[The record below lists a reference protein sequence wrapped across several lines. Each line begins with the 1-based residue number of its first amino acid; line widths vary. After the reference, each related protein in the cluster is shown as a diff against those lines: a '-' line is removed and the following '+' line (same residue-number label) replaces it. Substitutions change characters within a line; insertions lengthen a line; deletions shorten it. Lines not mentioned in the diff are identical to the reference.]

1 MVRLDWLGLI
11 REPLDAFGFVLFL
24 LVFPIYH
31 GIYPW
36 LMTLFPDRAAKTRVD
51 LYRRSWIERLV
62 REEDILLAA
71 QQTRNL
77 TMVNTLLASSALI
90 LMGFTANV
98 LIQAPSFSLELARA
112 GGAGAHPTAQPVKL
126 LLLIVVFGAAFAYC
140 MTSLRH
146 LGHFN
151 VVIGADAHVIE
162 LYEGSA
168 VDYLSALINRASNRY
183 TLAVRCLY
191 SASPLF
197 FWLFDTRLFVGL
209 TLFWALKFIG
219 FQDFAFGFL
228 RRKLRAPASG
238 VAGETPASRLDR
250 EVSDVAGPV
259 APGGAVRH
267 SRLDGGAAAIE
278 AARRQR
284 NRRVDD

>member
-1 MVRLDWLGLI
+1 MS
-11 REPLDAFGFVLFL
+11 
-24 LVFPIYH
+24 
-31 GIYPW
+31 
-36 LMTLFPDRAAKTRVD
+36 LFPDRAVKTRID

-77 TMVNTLLASSALI
+77 TMVNTLLASSSLI

-98 LIQAPSFSLELARA
+98 LIQAPSLSLELPLRA
-112 GGAGAHPTAQPVKL
+112 AAAQPAGQPVKL
-126 LLLIVVFGAAFAYC
+126 LLLIVVFGVAFAYC

-151 VVIGADAHVIE
+151 VVVGADKHVIE

-168 VDYLSALINRASNRY
+168 IDYLSALINRASNRY

-197 FWLFDTRLFVGL
+197 FWLFDTRIFVGV

-219 FQDFAFGFL
+219 FQDFAFAFVH
-228 RRKLRAPASG
+228 RKLRAPASG
-238 VAGETPASRLDR
+238 GVVTGGVSMPAARLDR
-250 EVSDVAGPV
+250 ESSELGGPAALDDAARQARLDAGP
-259 APGGAVRH
+259 
-267 SRLDGGAAAIE
+267 AAIDE
-278 AARRQR
+278 ARRRR

>member
-1 MVRLDWLGLI
+1 MSRLEWLDLFQ
-11 REPLDAFGFVLFL
+11 EPLDLVGFVLFL

-36 LMTLFPDRAAKTRVD
+36 LMSLYPDRAAKTRVD
-51 LYRRSWIERLV
+51 LYRRSWVERLV
-62 REEDILLAA
+62 RQEDILLAT

-90 LMGFTANV
+90 LMGFTANL
-98 LIQAPSFSLELARA
+98 LIQAPGFSLDLPIARSVGQHPA
-112 GGAGAHPTAQPVKL
+112 GQPIKL
-126 LLLIVVFGAAFAYC
+126 LLLIVVFGSAFAYC

-151 VVIGADAHVIE
+151 VVVGADAHLLD

-183 TLAVRCLY
+183 TMAVRCLY

-197 FWLFDTRLFVGL
+197 FWLFDTRLFVGI
-209 TLFWALKFIG
+209 TLFWAFRFIG
-219 FQDFAFGFL
+219 FQDFAFGFF
-228 RRKLRAPASG
+228 RRRSQASTAASEL
-238 VAGETPASRLDR
+238 VTARPSAGEQR
-250 EVSDVAGPV
+250 AGGIVVPSSSEL
-259 APGGAVRH
+259 GGSARFDGEPSAAESAQRRRH
-267 SRLDGGAAAIE
+267 AA
-278 AARRQR
+278 
-284 NRRVDD
+284 D

>member
-1 MVRLDWLGLI
+1 MSRLDWLALFQ
-11 REPLDAFGFVLFL
+11 EPLDLIGLVLFL

-36 LMTLFPDRAAKTRVD
+36 LMSLYPDRAAKTRVD

-98 LIQAPSFSLELARA
+98 LIQAPSITLELPI
-112 GGAGAHPTAQPVKL
+112 GAATAHPAGQPVKL
-126 LLLIVVFGAAFAYC
+126 LLLIVAFGAAFAYC

-151 VVIGADAHVIE
+151 VVIGADPHVIE

-168 VDYLSALINRASNRY
+168 IDYLSALINRASNRY
-183 TLAVRCLY
+183 TMAVRCLY

-197 FWLFDTRLFVGL
+197 FWLFDSRLFVGL

-219 FQDFAFGFL
+219 FQDFVFGFFGGAG
-228 RRKLRAPASG
+228 RVRQAAAPGDRPPPA
-238 VAGETPASRLDR
+238 ASRGAQAPVERTPPEEGRASQLDTG
-250 EVSDVAGPV
+250 S
-259 APGGAVRH
+259 
-267 SRLDGGAAAIE
+267 AAAE
-278 AARRQR
+278 AAHRRQLSR
-284 NRRVDD
+284 IVDD

>member
-1 MVRLDWLGLI
+1 MSRLDWLGLFQ
-11 REPLDAFGFVLFL
+11 EPLDLVGFVLFL

-36 LMTLFPDRAAKTRVD
+36 LMSLFPDRAAKTRVD

-62 REEDILLAA
+62 REEDILLAT

-98 LIQAPSFSLELARA
+98 LIQAPRFSLDLPIAA
-112 GGAGAHPTAQPVKL
+112 DALVAHPAAQPVKL

-183 TLAVRCLY
+183 TMAVRCLY

-197 FWLFDTRLFVGL
+197 FWLFDTRLFVGV
-209 TLFWALKFIG
+209 TLFWGLRFIV
-219 FQDFAFGFL
+219 FQDFAFGLFRG
-228 RRKLRAPASG
+228 RRASP
-238 VAGETPASRLDR
+238 VVSGEGAATTDRGEGGLDR
-250 EVSDVAGPV
+250 GSAIAG
-259 APGGAVRH
+259 
-267 SRLDGGAAAIE
+267 DGGAATRFE
-278 AARRQR
+278 GGAAAADAEQRR
-284 NRRVDD
+284 RRAVD

>member
-1 MVRLDWLGLI
+1 MSRLDWLDLFQ
-11 REPLDAFGFVLFL
+11 EPLDFVGFVLFL

-36 LMTLFPDRAAKTRVD
+36 LMTLFPDRAVKTRVD

-98 LIQAPSFSLELARA
+98 LIQAPRFALDLPAAPEALT
-112 GGAGAHPTAQPVKL
+112 AHPAAQPLKL
-126 LLLIVVFGAAFAYC
+126 LLLIIVFGSAFAYC

-151 VVIGADAHVIE
+151 VVIGADRHVIE
-162 LYEGSA
+162 RYEGSA
-168 VDYLSALINRASNRY
+168 IDYLSALINRASNRY
-183 TLAVRCLY
+183 TMAVRCLY

-197 FWLFDTRLFVGL
+197 LWLFDNRLFVGV
-209 TLFWALKFIG
+209 TVFWALKFIG
-219 FQDFAFGFL
+219 FQDFAFGL
-228 RRKLRAPASG
+228 ARKLRLVPGSPPAH
-238 VAGETPASRLDR
+238 ERRP
-250 EVSDVAGPV
+250 
-259 APGGAVRH
+259 
-267 SRLDGGAAAIE
+267 GAAAGASSPGERPDRDQPEGRPAVE
-278 AARRQR
+278 AARLRQR
-284 NRRVDD
+284 SRLADD

>member
-1 MVRLDWLGLI
+1 MSRLDWLELFQ
-11 REPLDAFGFVLFL
+11 EPLDVVGLALFL

-36 LMTLFPDRAAKTRVD
+36 LMSLFPDRAAKTRID
-51 LYRRSWIERLV
+51 LYRRSWMERLV
-62 REEDILLAA
+62 RDRDILLAA

-98 LIQAPSFSLELARA
+98 LIQAPSLSLELPL
-112 GGAGAHPTAQPVKL
+112 GAAAAHPSGQPVKL

-140 MTSLRH
+140 MTALRH

-151 VVIGADAHVIE
+151 VVIGADAHLIE

-168 VDYLSALINRASNRY
+168 VDYLSGLINRASNRY

-209 TLFWALKFIG
+209 TLFWALRFVG
-219 FQDFAFGFL
+219 FQDFGGFGK
-228 RRKLRAPASG
+228 RRAAGTEAPGEPPLEGLEPSPAAEGASAPARSG
-238 VAGETPASRLDR
+238 PLADR
-250 EVSDVAGPV
+250 SSLP
-259 APGGAVRH
+259 
-267 SRLDGGAAAIE
+267 
-278 AARRQR
+278 
-284 NRRVDD
+284 